1 MSVAWTP
8 TEILALIERARQQ
21 CVEIAA
27 ARKELAITR
36 QETRAL
42 IERSQQIHNAAVWF
56 AATPPS
62 EAPAPAAAYNPLE
75 EPNAHALETLRT
87 IRDLLNG
94 YPIEWQ
100 VTLVRILAVRTAAV
114 AYDRMHPQLSMSA

>member
-1 MSVAWTP
+1 MPVEWTP
-8 TEILALIERARQQ
+8 AEILALIERARQQ

-27 ARKELAITR
+27 ARNELAITR

-42 IERSQQIHNAAVWF
+42 IERSQQIHNAAVWVV
-56 AATPPS
+56 ATPPS
-62 EAPAPAAAYNPLE
+62 EAPAPVPAYNSLE

-87 IRDLLNG
+87 IRDLLNC

-100 VTLVRILAVRTAAV
+100 VTLVRILAVRTSAV
-114 AYDRMHPQLSMSA
+114 AYDRLHPHVSMSA